1 MAVGKTLVCEYADL
15 WHPDAVF
22 GAHLFCPALCGK
34 MRRMRVRI
42 ITLCIGLSGLLLA
55 SCAHIPKPTQEE
67 LYARDRW
74 AAIVTEEDRQ
84 TVFDET
90 AMHTGWSEKRKVL
103 YQLDR
108 FQHIWRTEDRKA
120 REAATKQAAAT
131 HAAATRAEA
140 ARAARLASRPST
152 RATTRRRSL
161 HGTTE
166 PDSKD

>member
-1 MAVGKTLVCEYADL
+1 
-15 WHPDAVF
+15 
-22 GAHLFCPALCGK
+22 

-42 ITLCIGLSGLLLA
+42 TALGIGLSGLLLA

-74 AAIVTEEDRQ
+74 ATMVTEQDRQ

-108 FQHIWRTEDRKA
+108 FQHLWRTEDRKA
-120 REAATKQAAAT
+120 REAATKQAAAS

-140 ARAARLASRPST
+140 ARAARLASRPSS
-152 RATTRRRSL
+152 RATTRHRSS
-161 HGTTE
+161 HATTA
-166 PDSKD
+166 PDSED